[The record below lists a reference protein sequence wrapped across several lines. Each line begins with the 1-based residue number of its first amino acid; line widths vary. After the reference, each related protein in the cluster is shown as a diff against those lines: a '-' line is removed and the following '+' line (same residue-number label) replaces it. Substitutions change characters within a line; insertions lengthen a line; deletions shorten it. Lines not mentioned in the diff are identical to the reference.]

1 MEKELEVKLLGLD
14 VDSFEKN
21 LQTKGAKLL
30 YIEYQE
36 NILLENISNKIPDK
50 SYLRVRESKIGDKC
64 STYLTYKENIEN
76 KNLRENNEYTCKVDS
91 KDNILKI
98 LDLLGIK
105 ALNSGKKKR
114 IKYSYKNISIDIDN
128 WDKEIYPHPYVE
140 IEVKKEKDLKEFLTD
155 FNISE
160 NLVSKKSISELQNE
174 LKK

>member
-1 MEKELEVKLLGLD
+1 M
-14 VDSFEKN
+14 
-21 LQTKGAKLL
+21 
-30 YIEYQE
+30 
-36 NILLENISNKIPDK
+36 
-50 SYLRVRESKIGDKC
+50 
-64 STYLTYKENIEN
+64 
-76 KNLRENNEYTCKVDS
+76 
-91 KDNILKI
+91 KI

-114 IKYSYKNISIDIDN
+114 IKYSYKNISIDIDT
-128 WDKEIYPHPYVE
+128 WDKETYPYPYVE

>member
-21 LQTKGAKLL
+21 LQAKGAKLL

-36 NILLENISNKIPDK
+36 NILLDNISNKIPDK
-50 SYLRVRESKIGDKC
+50 SYLRVRESKIGDKY

-76 KNLRENNEYTCKVDS
+76 KNLRENNEYTCEVDS

-105 ALNSGKKKR
+105 VLNSGKKKR
-114 IKYSYKNISIDIDN
+114 IKYSYKNISIDIDT
-128 WDKEIYPHPYVE
+128 WDKEIYPHSYVE
-140 IEVKKEKDLKEFLTD
+140 IEVKKEKDLKEFLTE